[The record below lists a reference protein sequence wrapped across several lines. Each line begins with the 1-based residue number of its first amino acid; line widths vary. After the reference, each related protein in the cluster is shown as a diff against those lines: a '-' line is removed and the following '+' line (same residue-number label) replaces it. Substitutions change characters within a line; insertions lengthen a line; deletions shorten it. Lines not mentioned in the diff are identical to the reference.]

1 VTRNSPAFI
10 IDAADRVLM
19 AETLRRLAD
28 EFDGAELEQALEA
41 FGFADL
47 LTEAPRDAVSALFTT
62 LGRAGSVST
71 SLQDVLL
78 QPLAEHLPAPRT
90 ECNVLLPGIGADVVG
105 ATDGKALTL
114 RGLLVGARTA
124 EVFLAPVT
132 IQGELT
138 WIGLEG
144 SSGIST
150 RRVEGLDPALAMIE
164 VTGADVAADVVV
176 AGEPAVGA
184 WNAVATA
191 GRLALGYQILGAV
204 GQMIDLAVDHARSR
218 VQFGRP
224 IGSFQ
229 AVRNRLAD
237 AHVAREGAAAALAG
251 AWDAD
256 DAVLAGLLAKSLA
269 GRAAR
274 IAATQC
280 QQVLAGIG
288 FTAEHPFHRFLAR
301 ALVLDS
307 VLGSA
312 AELPAVIGA
321 RLISAGTIPRLVDL

>member
-1 VTRNSPAFI
+1 MAVTLSG
-10 IDAADRVLM
+10 L
-19 AETLRRLAD
+19 AENHDGSELAR
-28 EFDGAELEQALEA
+28 ALEA

-47 LTEAPRDAVSALFTT
+47 LAEAPRYAVSALFTA
-62 LGRAGSVST
+62 LGYAGSMST

-78 QPLAEHLPAPRT
+78 QPLAEHLPVPTT
-90 ECNVLLPGIGADVVG
+90 ECNVVLPAIGAGLVG
-105 ATDGKALTL
+105 TDQGEVLAL
-114 RGLLVGARTA
+114 RGVVIGART
-124 EVFLAPVT
+124 VPMFLAP
-132 IQGELT
+132 IAMEGELT
-138 WIGLEG
+138 WIALQGF
-144 SSGIST
+144 SGIST
-150 RRVEGLDPALAMIE
+150 RRIEGLDPALAMIE
-164 VTGADVAADVVV
+164 VTGADVTADVVI
-176 AGEPAVGA
+176 AGERAVAA
-184 WNAVATA
+184 WDAVATA

-229 AVRNRLAD
+229 AVRNRLVD
-237 AHVAREGAAAALAG
+237 AHIARQSAAAALAG

-321 RLISAGTIPRLVDL
+321 RLISAGSIPRLVDL

>member
-1 VTRNSPAFI
+1 VTEAHTV
-10 IDAADRVLM
+10 DAAERVLM
-19 AETLRRLAD
+19 ATTLRGLAED
-28 EFDGAELEQALEA
+28 LDGAELTQALDA

-47 LTEAPRDAVSALFTT
+47 LAEAPRDAVSTLFTA
-62 LGRAGSVST
+62 LGRTGSMST

-78 QPLAEHLPAPRT
+78 QPLAEHLPVAPM
-90 ECNVLLPGIGADVVG
+90 ECNVVVPGVGAAYVGAGEGELLEVRGLVIGARP
-105 ATDGKALTL
+105 APTY
-114 RGLLVGARTA
+114 
-124 EVFLAPVT
+124 LAPVV
-132 IQGELT
+132 INGELA
-138 WIGLEG
+138 WIGLQE

-150 RRVEGLDPALAMIE
+150 RRVGGLDPALAMTEI
-164 VTGADVAADVVV
+164 TGVDVAANVIV
-176 AGEPAVGA
+176 AGKQAVAA
-184 WNAVATA
+184 WDAVATA

-224 IGSFQ
+224 VGSFQ

-237 AHVAREGAAAALAG
+237 AHVAREGAAAALAS

-312 AELPAVIGA
+312 AELPKAIGA
-321 RLISAGTIPRLVDL
+321 HLISAGTIPRLVDL

>member
-1 VTRNSPAFI
+1 VTEVHTIDPAER
-10 IDAADRVLM
+10 DLM
-19 AETLRRLAD
+19 SMTLRGLAEQHDGMELVRALD
-28 EFDGAELEQALEA
+28 E

-47 LTEAPRDAVSALFTT
+47 LAEAPRDAVSALFTA
-62 LGRAGSVST
+62 LGRAGSMST

-78 QPLAEHLPAPRT
+78 QQLSEYVPVAAT
-90 ECNVLLPGIGADVVG
+90 ECNVVLPALGADLVGTTDRAGLAVRGLVIGARPVP
-105 ATDGKALTL
+105 TL
-114 RGLLVGARTA
+114 
-124 EVFLAPVT
+124 LAPVA
-132 IQGELT
+132 IRGEVAWVRL
-138 WIGLEG
+138 GE
-144 SSGIST
+144 SAGITT
-150 RRVEGLDPALAMIE
+150 RRVGGLDPGLALTK
-164 VTGADVAADVVV
+164 VTGVDVAADVVV
-176 AGEPAVGA
+176 AGQRAVAA
-184 WNAVATA
+184 WDAVATA

-204 GQMIDLAVDHARSR
+204 GQMIDLAVDHARNR

-224 IGSFQ
+224 VGSFQ

-237 AHVAREGAAAALAG
+237 AHVAREGAAAALSS

-312 AELPAVIGA
+312 TELPKVIGDH
-321 RLISAGTIPRLVDL
+321 LISTGTIPRLVDL

>member
-1 VTRNSPAFI
+1 
-10 IDAADRVLM
+10 
-19 AETLRRLAD
+19 
-28 EFDGAELEQALEA
+28 
-41 FGFADL
+41 
-47 LTEAPRDAVSALFTT
+47 VSALFTA
-62 LGRAGSVST
+62 LGRAGSMST

-78 QPLAEHLPAPRT
+78 QPLAEHLPASRT

-105 ATDGKALTL
+105 ATDGKALTV
-114 RGLLVGARTA
+114 RGLVIGARTA

-138 WIGLEG
+138 WIGIEG
-144 SSGIST
+144 SSGISL
-150 RRVEGLDPALAMIE
+150 RQVEGLDPALAMIE

-176 AGEPAVGA
+176 AGEPAIEA
-184 WNAVATA
+184 WDAVATA

-251 AWDAD
+251 A
-256 DAVLAGLLAKSLA
+256 VLAGLLAKSLA

-274 IAATQC
+274 IAGTQC